1 MIDII
6 IPVYNTPYADLERCL
21 KSVENQ
27 TYKDYKVYIID
38 DGSKE
43 STKKQLDSY
52 IAGKTNFTVKHIAN
66 AGVSNARNLGIEVSN
81 SKYLTFLDADDTIEE
96 NFLEEAFHLIEDY
109 NLDLIIGG
117 YHEIKNGEI
126 VRTRTCTPG
135 LHLYN
140 HLNLEQFFEKL
151 LSSKTNETNRV
162 IGDCPTGRIYTRLFR
177 RDSIGPLRFNTDIKM
192 SEDTLFMID
201 YMYNNPTIGIID
213 RVWYNYYIN
222 DYSISNGTKKE
233 KLITNIKGFIKEI
246 EKRYKKEK
254 NDTIKDAYLS
264 RVKKANNYIEEIKN
278 TNS

>member
-21 KSVENQ
+21 KSIENQ

-43 STKKQLDSY
+43 STKRQLDTY
-52 IAGKTNFTVKHIAN
+52 IAGKTNYVVKHIAN
-66 AGVSNARNLGIEVSN
+66 AGVSNARNLGIEVSS
-81 SKYLTFLDADDTIEE
+81 SKYLTFVDADDTIEPT
-96 NFLEEAFHLIEDY
+96 FLEEAFHLIEDY

-117 YHEIKNGEI
+117 YHEIKDHEI
-126 VRTRTCTPG
+126 ERTRMCTPG

-140 HLNLEQFFEKL
+140 NLNLEQFFEKL
-151 LSSKTNETNRV
+151 LSSKTNSNNKV

-177 RDSIGPLRFNTDIKM
+177 RDSIGPLRFNTDIRM

-201 YMYNNPTIGIID
+201 YMYNHPTIGIID

-222 DYSISNGTKKE
+222 DYSISNATKKE
-233 KLITNIKGFIKEI
+233 RLITNIKGFIKEI
-246 EKRYKKEK
+246 EKRYKKES
-254 NDTIKDAYLS
+254 NTNIKDAYQA
-264 RVKKANNYIEEIKN
+264 RVDKANSFIDEIEKN
-278 TNS
+278 R

>member
-117 YHEIKNGEI
+117 YHEIKNGET
-126 VRTRTCTPG
+126 VRTRTCNPG

-151 LSSKTNETNRV
+151 LSSKTNETNKV

>member
-151 LSSKTNETNRV
+151 LSSKTNETNKV

-278 TNS
+278 TNN

>member
-96 NFLEEAFHLIEDY
+96 NFL
-109 NLDLIIGG
+109 
-117 YHEIKNGEI
+117 
-126 VRTRTCTPG
+126 
-135 LHLYN
+135 
-140 HLNLEQFFEKL
+140 
-151 LSSKTNETNRV
+151 
-162 IGDCPTGRIYTRLFR
+162 
-177 RDSIGPLRFNTDIKM
+177 
-192 SEDTLFMID
+192 
-201 YMYNNPTIGIID
+201 
-213 RVWYNYYIN
+213 
-222 DYSISNGTKKE
+222 
-233 KLITNIKGFIKEI
+233 
-246 EKRYKKEK
+246 
-254 NDTIKDAYLS
+254 
-264 RVKKANNYIEEIKN
+264 
-278 TNS
+278 

>member
-151 LSSKTNETNRV
+151 LSSKTNETNKV

-254 NDTIKDAYLS
+254 NDTIKGAYLS